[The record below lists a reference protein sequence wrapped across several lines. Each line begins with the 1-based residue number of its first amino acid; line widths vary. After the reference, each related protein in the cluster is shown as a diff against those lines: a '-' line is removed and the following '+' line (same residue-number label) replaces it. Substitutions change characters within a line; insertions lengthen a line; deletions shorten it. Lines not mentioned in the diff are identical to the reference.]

1 MRFKDDGQQTTFVH
15 AFDEEAELLSLLID
29 AAEIGFVDEI
39 SNRLVGQ
46 VGAGSQCRNRG
57 QIKLAGIASLRNQK
71 PALVD
76 DQSSG
81 GVGFLEQL
89 LKHCLELLD
98 VFLDELGQGGHVMR
112 IAAWTG

>member
-1 MRFKDDGQQTTFVH
+1 MRSKDDGQQTTFVH

-46 VGAGSQCRNRG
+46 VGAGSQCRDRG
-57 QIKLAGIASLRNQK
+57 QVKLAGITLVRNQE

-76 DQSSG
+76 DQSRG
-81 GVGFLEQL
+81 GVRFLAQL
-89 LKHCLELLD
+89 LKHGLEVLD
-98 VFLDELGQGGHVMR
+98 AFLYEFSHNSQ
-112 IAAWTG
+112 